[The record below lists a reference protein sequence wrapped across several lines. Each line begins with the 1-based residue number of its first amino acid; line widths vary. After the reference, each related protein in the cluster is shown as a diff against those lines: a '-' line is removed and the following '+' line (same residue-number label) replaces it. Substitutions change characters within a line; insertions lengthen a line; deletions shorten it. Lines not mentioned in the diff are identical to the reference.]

1 MKRHPLT
8 PGTRA
13 LAAFAGTVVLAVL
26 AAASLLMPDATV
38 QSVDSMPLLPS
49 GLDQIFPSSLFE

>member
-1 MKRHPLT
+1 MKRNPWT

-13 LAAFAGTVVLAVL
+13 FAAFVGTVVLAVI

-38 QSVDSMPLLPS
+38 QSADSMSLLPT
-49 GLDQIFPSSLFE
+49 GLDQIFPLSRSE